1 MYTVGE
7 VIKHKTLGE
16 GVIKEIQERE
26 WIEGVPDT
34 PILVITFSEHPR
46 IVQEEITTPSKTI
59 VNRYE
64 SCDYNFTEHSLKPFL
79 VTE

>member
-26 WIEGVPDT
+26 WINGVPDS

-46 IVQEEITTPSKTI
+46 IVQEETTTPTKTI
-59 VNRYE
+59 VKRYE
-64 SCDYNFTEHSLKPFL
+64 SCDYNFTEHSLKRFL

>member
-26 WIEGVPDT
+26 W
-34 PILVITFSEHPR
+34 
-46 IVQEEITTPSKTI
+46 
-59 VNRYE
+59 N
-64 SCDYNFTEHSLKPFL
+64 SC
-79 VTE
+79 